1 MPRIPALWLA
11 ACLLVLAPVADAR
24 ERVGLVLS
32 GGGARGAAHVGA
44 LKVLDELQV
53 PVDVVVGTSMG
64 AVVGGLYASGLSG
77 REIESLMNNVDW
89 QDAFRDRPSRSELG
103 IRRKRDDQDFL
114 VQVPLGFRDGRFVLP
129 RGIVQ
134 GQKLARLLREMTL
147 PVALTQDFDRLPRR
161 FRAVATDLETG
172 QPVVLGRG
180 DLVTAIR
187 ASLSAPGL
195 FTPVEHEGRLLV
207 DGGVAENLPIQV
219 ARELGV
225 DRLIVVDVSSPLLP
239 RGELETVTSVSN
251 QMLAILMRRDIE
263 RQRATLGAQD
273 IIIDPALGDLSAFD
287 FSGLP
292 RAIEA
297 GQRAAEALRPRL
309 LAMAAGLGSS
319 AAGTEGPQLAAALP
333 AVPLPVIDFVRVAPG
348 AEAYA
353 APIEALF
360 GELRGRPLD
369 TALLSRRMSRLYSR
383 GTFETIEYRL
393 ASSDPQDPLAGK
405 GLEFSARP
413 RSWGPNYLRFGLRL
427 QDDFS
432 GNSSYEAAL
441 RYVMTDLSRFGAE
454 WTTDLQLG
462 ANPGFGTEVFLPFSD
477 QQRYFLMPRAA
488 VGQRNLPR
496 IVDEEQVGDYRVSSS
511 VLGLDVGREFGNVAE
526 FRLGLER
533 KWGSTRLRLGDVGE
547 LDDPPVD
554 FSASEWFARYSYDSI
569 DRAAF
574 PREGDL
580 LTLEWRGQAPGGPD
594 ADDSDLL
601 RLDWRHVRSRGR
613 TTFIASASAG
623 TMLQPSR
630 ADPRSYF
637 SLGGFLNLSGLT
649 PDALSAPHFGIG
661 RFTVVRRIGDAGEG
675 LFNLP
680 LYLGGSLEAGNTW
693 LRRGDIGGSTLRK
706 DASLF
711 LGMDTLLG
719 PAYVA
724 AGYDDRGRSAF
735 YLFLGRGF

>member
-1 MPRIPALWLA
+1 MPRLPALWFA

-44 LKVLDELQV
+44 LKVLDDLQV

-103 IRRKRDDQDFL
+103 IRRKRDDQEFL

-147 PVALTQDFDRLPRR
+147 PVAFTQDFDRLPRR

-195 FTPVEHEGRLLV
+195 FTPVEHDGRLLV

-319 AAGTEGPQLAAALP
+319 AAGAAPP

-348 AEAYA
+348 AEVYA

-405 GLEFSARP
+405 GLEFAARP

-454 WTTDLQLG
+454 WTTDLHLG
-462 ANPGFGTEVFLPFSD
+462 ANPGLATEVFLPFSD

-511 VLGLDVGREFGNVAE
+511 VVGLDVGREFGNVAE

-693 LRRGDIGGSTLRK
+693 LRRDDIGGSTLRK

-719 PAYVA
+719 PVYVA